1 MPVRTLSLES
11 LDDATLQRLMSLNN
25 AAVPAVSEVDQTR
38 LRHLIAQSPIALITT
53 SSQDTSDAQEITG
66 FCLVM
71 DPEADY
77 DSVNF
82 QWFAQRYER
91 FIYLDRVVVD
101 PEHQGRGLGRALYEE
116 VIARAAISMPTAEQ
130 FCLEVN
136 LRPRNDLSLAF
147 HAALGFSEVGQ
158 QETPYGILVSMMT
171 RPLNAHSRAES

>member
-1 MPVRTLSLES
+1 MQVLTLSLAS
-11 LDDATLQRLMSLNN
+11 LDDATLQRLMGLNN

-38 LRHLIAQSPIALITT
+38 LRHLITQSPIALITVDNE
-53 SSQDTSDAQEITG
+53 QIITG

-71 DPEADY
+71 APAADY

-82 QWFAQRYER
+82 TWFADRYER

-101 PEHQGRGLGRALYEE
+101 PAYQGQGLGRALYEE
-116 VIARAAISMPTAEQ
+116 VISQAAVKMPDAEQ

-136 LRPRNDLSLAF
+136 LRPRNEQSLAF
-147 HAALGFSEVGQ
+147 HEHMGFTEVGQ

-171 RPLNAHSRAES
+171 RPLVAPA

>member
-1 MPVRTLSLES
+1 MPVRTLSLDS

-53 SSQDTSDAQEITG
+53 STADRSPEEITG

-71 DPEADY
+71 GPGADY

-82 QWFAQRYER
+82 TWFAQRYER

-101 PEHQGRGLGRALYEE
+101 PAHHGQGLGRALYEE
-116 VIARAAISMPTAEQ
+116 VITRAQSIMPEAEQ

-136 LRPRNDLSLAF
+136 LRPRNDQSLAF
-147 HAALGFSEVGQ
+147 HDRMGFTEVGQ

-171 RPLNAHSRAES
+171 RPLTAV

>member
-1 MPVRTLSLES
+1 MPVRTLSLDS

-53 SSQDTSDAQEITG
+53 SSADGSPEEITG

-71 DPEADY
+71 GPGADY

-82 QWFAQRYER
+82 TWFAQRYER

-101 PEHQGRGLGRALYEE
+101 PAHHGQGLGRALYEE
-116 VIARAAISMPTAEQ
+116 VITRAQSIMPEAEQ

-136 LRPRNDLSLAF
+136 LRPRNDQSLAF
-147 HAALGFSEVGQ
+147 HEALGFTEIGQ

-171 RPLNAHSRAES
+171 RPLMAA

>member
-1 MPVRTLSLES
+1 MPVRTLSLDS

-53 SSQDTSDAQEITG
+53 STADGSPEEITG

-71 DPEADY
+71 GPEADY

-82 QWFAQRYER
+82 AWFVQRYER

-101 PEHQGRGLGRALYEE
+101 PAHHGQGLGRALYEE
-116 VIARAAISMPTAEQ
+116 VITRARSIMPEAEQ

-136 LRPRNDLSLAF
+136 LRPRNEQSLAF
-147 HAALGFSEVGQ
+147 HDALEFTEVGQ
-158 QETPYGILVSMMT
+158 QETPYGILVSMMI
-171 RPLNAHSRAES
+171 RPLTVT

>member
-1 MPVRTLSLES
+1 MPVRTLSLDS

-53 SSQDTSDAQEITG
+53 STADGSPEEITG

-71 DPEADY
+71 GPGADY

-82 QWFAQRYER
+82 TWFAQRYER

-101 PEHQGRGLGRALYEE
+101 PAHHGQGLGRALYEE
-116 VIARAAISMPTAEQ
+116 VIARAQEIMPEAEE

-136 LRPRNDLSLAF
+136 LRPRNDQSLAF
-147 HAALGFSEVGQ
+147 HDRMGFTEVGQ

-171 RPLNAHSRAES
+171 RPLTAV

>member
-1 MPVRTLSLES
+1 MPVRTLSLDS

-53 SSQDTSDAQEITG
+53 STADGSPEEITG

-71 DPEADY
+71 GPGADY

-82 QWFAQRYER
+82 TWFAQRYER

-101 PEHQGRGLGRALYEE
+101 PVHHGQGLGRALYEE
-116 VIARAAISMPTAEQ
+116 VIARSQKIMPEAEE

-136 LRPRNDLSLAF
+136 LRPRNDQSLAF
-147 HAALGFSEVGQ
+147 HDRMGFTEVGQ

-171 RPLNAHSRAES
+171 RPLTAV